1 MLKYIKIPEKR
12 KRCNIIYPL
21 HAIYYLLTPKVSSM
35 SENIIIVLIG
45 ISTLLGATG
54 LAALLW
60 GVKTGQFDDKS
71 KFIDAARFD
80 NEEEL
85 RDAVMMEEK
94 QKARKQKQQNK
105 KKHYMPAD

>member
-1 MLKYIKIPEKR
+1 ML
-12 KRCNIIYPL
+12 
-21 HAIYYLLTPKVSSM
+21 
-35 SENIIIVLIG
+35 G

-54 LAALLW
+54 LVALLW

-94 QKARKQKQQNK
+94 KKARKQKRQDK
-105 KKHYMPAD
+105 KKDYMPAD

>member
-1 MLKYIKIPEKR
+1 ML
-12 KRCNIIYPL
+12 
-21 HAIYYLLTPKVSSM
+21 
-35 SENIIIVLIG
+35 G

-54 LAALLW
+54 LVALLW

-71 KFIDAARFD
+71 KFLDAARFD

-94 QKARKQKQQNK
+94 QKARKQKQQK
-105 KKHYMPAD
+105 KKYMPAD

>member
-1 MLKYIKIPEKR
+1 
-12 KRCNIIYPL
+12 
-21 HAIYYLLTPKVSSM
+21 M
-35 SENIIIVLIG
+35 SENVIITMIG

-60 GVKTGQFDDKS
+60 GVKTGQFDDQS

-85 RDAVMMEEK
+85 RDAVMMDEK
-94 QKARKQKQQNK
+94 KKARQK
-105 KKHYMPAD
+105 KKEAEINSKNHKDKKKNYMPAD

>member
-1 MLKYIKIPEKR
+1 
-12 KRCNIIYPL
+12 
-21 HAIYYLLTPKVSSM
+21 M
-35 SENIIIVLIG
+35 SENVIITMIG

-85 RDAVMMEEK
+85 RDAAMMEEK
-94 QKARKQKQQNK
+94 KRAREK
-105 KKHYMPAD
+105 KKAQKKKEHYMPAD

>member
-1 MLKYIKIPEKR
+1 
-12 KRCNIIYPL
+12 
-21 HAIYYLLTPKVSSM
+21 M
-35 SENIIIVLIG
+35 SENIIIVMIG

-94 QKARKQKQQNK
+94 QKARKQKQQDK

>member
-1 MLKYIKIPEKR
+1 M
-12 KRCNIIYPL
+12 
-21 HAIYYLLTPKVSSM
+21 
-35 SENIIIVLIG
+35 IG

-94 QKARKQKQQNK
+94 QKARKQKQEK

>member
-1 MLKYIKIPEKR
+1 
-12 KRCNIIYPL
+12 
-21 HAIYYLLTPKVSSM
+21 V
-35 SENIIIVLIG
+35 SENIIIVMIG

-60 GVKTGQFDDKS
+60 GVKTGQFDDQS
-71 KFIDAARFD
+71 KFIDAARYD

-94 QKARKQKQQNK
+94 KKARKK
-105 KKHYMPAD
+105 KKELQEKEKKKQNYMPAD

>member
-1 MLKYIKIPEKR
+1 
-12 KRCNIIYPL
+12 
-21 HAIYYLLTPKVSSM
+21 M
-35 SENIIIVLIG
+35 SENIIIVMIG

-60 GVKTGQFDDKS
+60 GVRTGQFDDKS

-85 RDAVMMEEK
+85 RDAAMMEEK
-94 QKARKQKQQNK
+94 RKTRQKKKEDKK
-105 KKHYMPAD
+105 KKHYMPVD

>member
-1 MLKYIKIPEKR
+1 
-12 KRCNIIYPL
+12 
-21 HAIYYLLTPKVSSM
+21 M
-35 SENIIIVLIG
+35 SENVIIVMIG

-94 QKARKQKQQNK
+94 KKARQKKREEAK
-105 KKHYMPAD
+105 KKEYRPAD

>member
-1 MLKYIKIPEKR
+1 M
-12 KRCNIIYPL
+12 
-21 HAIYYLLTPKVSSM
+21 
-35 SENIIIVLIG
+35 IG

-60 GVKTGQFDDKS
+60 GVRTGQFDDKS

-85 RDAVMMEEK
+85 RDAAMMEEK
-94 QKARKQKQQNK
+94 RKIRQKKKENKK